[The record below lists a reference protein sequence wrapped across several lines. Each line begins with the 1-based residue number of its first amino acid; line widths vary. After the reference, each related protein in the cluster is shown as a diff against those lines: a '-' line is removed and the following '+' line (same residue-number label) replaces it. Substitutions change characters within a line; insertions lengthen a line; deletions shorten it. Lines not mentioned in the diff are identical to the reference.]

1 MSDKPMF
8 LYAGVYSDVEGAEVD
23 YEAVKA
29 LYAGHLIG
37 SYDAAIVTKQAD
49 GKVNVHKREKPT
61 QHGAWAGLAA
71 GAAFAVVAPVA
82 LPALVAAGGAGLGA
96 WIGHLAR
103 GMSRE
108 DVREIGEMLGAGQ
121 AALIVIGIDKDAE
134 RVEKAAAKASRYVT
148 KRVEADAD
156 AAEQEALATMSAES

>member
-8 LYAGVYSDVEGAEVD
+8 LFAGVYSDVEGAEID
-23 YEAVKA
+23 YEAVKS
-29 LYAGHLIG
+29 LYSGHIIG
-37 SYDAAIVTKQAD
+37 SYDAAIVTKGAD

-61 QHGAWAGLAA
+61 QHGGWAGLAA

-103 GMSRE
+103 GMSKE
-108 DVREIGEMLGAGQ
+108 DVREIGQLLDSGQ

-134 RVEKAAAKASRYVT
+134 RIEKAADKASKYVT
-148 KRVEADAD
+148 KRIAADAD
-156 AAEQEALATMSAES
+156 EAEQEALATMSAES